1 MRRLAII
8 MSVILSLALLAET
21 TFERASITE
30 HVDALA
36 TTAEATIDASGLDE
50 GDELEVTL
58 EGCCAK
64 TDGVNYT
71 VSLGTGNSRTVPVI
85 AGRYHVHAKL
95 TNGDGVVMAPES
107 VVISNETREEHARR
121 KANETGRP
129 YDEVLSVME
138 ESEWSDNQIDIEV
151 GS

>member
-8 MSVILSLALLAET
+8 ISVILSLALLAET
-21 TFERASITE
+21 TFKRAPITE
-30 HVDALA
+30 HVDPSA
-36 TTAEATIDASGLDE
+36 TTAEATIDASGLNE

-58 EGCCAK
+58 DGCCAK
-64 TDGVNYT
+64 TNGVNYT
-71 VSLGTGNSRTVPVI
+71 VSLGDDNSHTVSVI
-85 AGRYHVHAKL
+85 AGRYHVNARL
-95 TNGDGVVMAPES
+95 TNGDGIVIAPES
-107 VVISNETREEHARR
+107 VVISNETREEHARK

-129 YDEVLSVME
+129 YDEVLSGME